1 MLQKVYPSFNLGVSH
16 TNLVSHSVCNHSSF
30 NMASQKKSE
39 VWNFFEEIHEEKVRC
54 NLCQTVLSY
63 KGKTTKSMW
72 NHLKGKH
79 PHAMA
84 DNKDTILHKFGPSP
98 RQTSM
103 TSYTSFAKPV
113 KFQGRNRRNAT
124 KPQLWCSFTML
135 IFMKIIIFS
144 CNNLFFLMFYAYV
157 SFFLGMCSRF
167 KTTWHVCNPSL

>member
-1 MLQKVYPSFNLGVSH
+1 
-16 TNLVSHSVCNHSSF
+16 
-30 NMASQKKSE
+30 MASQKKSE

-54 NLCQTVLSY
+54 NLCQTILSY

-113 KFQGRNRRNAT
+113 KFSREKQEECYKASAMVQFHNAH
-124 KPQLWCSFTML
+124 FHEN
-135 IFMKIIIFS
+135 IHFFMQ
-144 CNNLFFLMFYAYV
+144 
-157 SFFLGMCSRF
+157 
-167 KTTWHVCNPSL
+167 